1 MFRNREEAAF
11 RLAARLHGRPFCDPL
26 VLAIPRGGV
35 ILGAVLAE
43 ELDADLDVVLAHKL
57 PMPGKS
63 ELALGAVSETGS
75 VYLNRA
81 GVALEPRLPG
91 YLDHERQYQLRE
103 IVRRRQLYRGDRPAA
118 PVRARSVIL
127 TDDGVATGATMLA
140 ALQVLRRQLPLE
152 IIVAIPVASRRG
164 LEAVRDCCDEVV
176 CLLQP
181 ENLEAI
187 SPYYHEFDQIED
199 EQVVDLLRTF
209 ALARHRAA
217 ERS

>member
-11 RLAARLHGRPFCDPL
+11 RLAARLDGRPFCDPL
-26 VLAIPRGGV
+26 VLAIPRGGMV
-35 ILGAVLAE
+35 VGAVLAE
-43 ELDADLDVVLAHKL
+43 VLNADLDVVLAHKL

-63 ELALGAVSETGS
+63 ERVLGAVSETGA
-75 VYLNRA
+75 VFLNKA
-81 GVALEPRLPG
+81 GVALEPRLLG
-91 YLDHERQYQLRE
+91 YLEQERQYQLRE

-152 IIVAIPVASRRG
+152 IIVAVPVASPRA
-164 LEAVRDCCDEVV
+164 LEEVRECCDEVV

-181 ENLEAI
+181 ENLDAI

-209 ALARHRAA
+209 ALARHRAH

>member
-1 MFRNREEAAF
+1 VFRNREEAAF
-11 RLAARLHGRPFCDPL
+11 RLAARLHGRPLCDLL

-43 ELDADLDVVLAHKL
+43 ELDADLDIVLTHTL
-57 PMPGKS
+57 PMPGNS
-63 ELALGAVSETGS
+63 ELALGAVSEAGA
-75 VYLNRA
+75 VYLNKA
-81 GVALEPRLPG
+81 GVALEPRLRG
-91 YLDHERQYQLRE
+91 YLDYERQYQQRE

-118 PVRARSVIL
+118 PVQGRSVII

-152 IIVAIPVASRRG
+152 IIVAVPVVARRG
-164 LEAVRDCCDEVV
+164 LEEVRECCDEVV

-187 SPYYHEFDQIED
+187 SPYYHEFDQVED
-199 EQVVDLLRTF
+199 DQVVDLLSTF
-209 ALARHRAA
+209 AVARRRCH